1 MAYKIID
8 IQGIGEAYAPKL
20 IAIGIK
26 TPDEL
31 LEACLTP
38 AARKKVADKTG
49 ISGKLILKWA
59 NHADLFR
66 ISGIGPQ
73 YAELLEAVGVDTV
86 KELRHR
92 VPANLTAKM
101 VEINKAKNQRG
112 KTKKTF
118 FLFLYYLSPLNYSY
132 KVSSSAS
139 HMRYPT
145 PSSFTI

>member
-49 ISGKLILKWA
+49 ISGKFIL
-59 NHADLFR
+59 
-66 ISGIGPQ
+66 
-73 YAELLEAVGVDTV
+73 
-86 KELRHR
+86 
-92 VPANLTAKM
+92 NLKVT
-101 VEINKAKNQRG
+101 KNDR
-112 KTKKTF
+112 
-118 FLFLYYLSPLNYSY
+118 
-132 KVSSSAS
+132 
-139 HMRYPT
+139 
-145 PSSFTI
+145 

>member
-73 YAELLEAVGVDTV
+73 YAELLEAAGVDTV

-101 VEINKAKNQRG
+101 VEINKAKNLAQRDPSE
-112 KTKKTF
+112 KEVTK
-118 FLFLYYLSPLNYSY
+118 
-132 KVSSSAS
+132 
-139 HMRYPT
+139 
-145 PSSFTI
+145 

>member
-49 ISGKLILKWA
+49 ISGKFILKWA

-73 YAELLEAVGVDTV
+73 YAELLEAENLAQRDPSE
-86 KELRHR
+86 KEVTKWIEEAGKLE
-92 VPANLTAKM
+92 AK
-101 VEINKAKNQRG
+101 I
-112 KTKKTF
+112 T
-118 FLFLYYLSPLNYSY
+118 Y
-132 KVSSSAS
+132 
-139 HMRYPT
+139 
-145 PSSFTI
+145 

>member
-38 AARKKVADKTG
+38 EDRKKVADKTG

-66 ISGIGPQ
+66 INGIGPQ
-73 YAELLEAVGVDTV
+73 YAELLEAAGVDTV
-86 KELRHR
+86 KELKHR
-92 VPANLTAKM
+92 VPGNLTAKM
-101 VEINKAKNQRG
+101 AELNKVKNLAQRDPSEKEVTKWVEEAGKLEAKM
-112 KTKKTF
+112 T
-118 FLFLYYLSPLNYSY
+118 Y
-132 KVSSSAS
+132 
-139 HMRYPT
+139 
-145 PSSFTI
+145 

>member
-73 YAELLEAVGVDTV
+73 YAELLEAAGVDTV

-132 KVSSSAS
+132 KGSSSAS

>member
-26 TPDEL
+26 TPEEL

-38 AARKKVADKTG
+38 SARKNVAEETG

-73 YAELLEAVGVDTV
+73 YAELLEAAGVDTV
-86 KELRHR
+86 KELKHR

-101 VEINKAKNQRG
+101 VEINKAKNLAQRDPSEKEVTKWIEEAG
-112 KTKKTF
+112 KLEGKIT
-118 FLFLYYLSPLNYSY
+118 Y
-132 KVSSSAS
+132 
-139 HMRYPT
+139 
-145 PSSFTI
+145 

>member
-73 YAELLEAVGVDTV
+73 YAELLEAAGVDTV

-101 VEINKAKNQRG
+101 VEINKAKNQSHFAVFRLRRHG
-112 KTKKTF
+112 FGLYWWLRISWKTI
-118 FLFLYYLSPLNYSY
+118 YQDP
-132 KVSSSAS
+132 V
-139 HMRYPT
+139 
-145 PSSFTI
+145 

>member
-26 TPDEL
+26 TPEEL

-38 AARKKVADKTG
+38 SARKKVAEETG

-73 YAELLEAVGVDTV
+73 YAELLEAAGVDTV
-86 KELRHR
+86 KELKHR

-101 VEINKAKNQRG
+101 VEINKAKILLSAIHPKRKSLNG
-112 KTKKTF
+112 LKK
-118 FLFLYYLSPLNYSY
+118 P
-132 KVSSSAS
+132 AS
-139 HMRYPT
+139 LKEKLR
-145 PSSFTI
+145 IKR

>member
-8 IQGIGEAYAPKL
+8 IQGIGAPKL

-26 TPDEL
+26 TPEEL

-38 AARKKVADKTG
+38 SARKKVAEETG

-86 KELRHR
+86 KELRH
-92 VPANLTAKM
+92 
-101 VEINKAKNQRG
+101 
-112 KTKKTF
+112 
-118 FLFLYYLSPLNYSY
+118 
-132 KVSSSAS
+132 SSGQSNS
-139 HMRYPT
+139 
-145 PSSFTI
+145 

>member
-38 AARKKVADKTG
+38 GVRKKVADKTG

-73 YAELLEAVGVDTV
+73 YAELLEATGVDTV

-101 VEINKAKNQRG
+101 VEINKVKNLAQRDPSEKEVTKWIEEAGKLEAKM
-112 KTKKTF
+112 T
-118 FLFLYYLSPLNYSY
+118 Y
-132 KVSSSAS
+132 
-139 HMRYPT
+139 
-145 PSSFTI
+145 

>member
-73 YAELLEAVGVDTV
+73 YAELLEAAGVDTV

>member
-49 ISGKLILKWA
+49 ISGKFILK
-59 NHADLFR
+59 
-66 ISGIGPQ
+66 
-73 YAELLEAVGVDTV
+73 
-86 KELRHR
+86 
-92 VPANLTAKM
+92 
-101 VEINKAKNQRG
+101 
-112 KTKKTF
+112 
-118 FLFLYYLSPLNYSY
+118 
-132 KVSSSAS
+132 
-139 HMRYPT
+139 
-145 PSSFTI
+145 

>member
-49 ISGKLILKWA
+49 ISGKLILNGPTMLTYSESA
-59 NHADLFR
+59 VSDLNMPNCSKQPVLIR
-66 ISGIGPQ
+66 LKS
-73 YAELLEAVGVDTV
+73 
-86 KELRHR
+86 
-92 VPANLTAKM
+92 
-101 VEINKAKNQRG
+101 
-112 KTKKTF
+112 
-118 FLFLYYLSPLNYSY
+118 
-132 KVSSSAS
+132 
-139 HMRYPT
+139 
-145 PSSFTI
+145 